1 MTTPSAAPLAVVTG
15 ASSGIGYAL
24 AAQFAKNGFDVVIAA
39 EDAELHDAARSLEQL
54 GASVVAVQVDLA
66 TGDGVRKLYGA
77 VTATGRPVDSLAI
90 NAGVGV
96 GGAFTETD
104 LAAELNLIA
113 LNVTSAVHLAK
124 LVLPD
129 MVARGHGR
137 VLFTSSIAA
146 SAPGPF
152 HATYAASK
160 AFLHSLSES
169 IRDELK
175 DTGVTVT
182 ALMPGP
188 TDTEF
193 FERAGMQD
201 TRVGSADKDDP
212 DDVAKQG
219 FDALM
224 AGKHHVV
231 AGSLKNKVMV
241 ASGRITPE
249 PVKARMQRQLTE
261 PGHGEHGD
269 RADSDQ

>member
-1 MTTPSAAPLAVVTG
+1 
-15 ASSGIGYAL
+15 
-24 AAQFAKNGFDVVIAA
+24 VVIAA
-39 EDAELHDAARSLEQL
+39 EDAELHAAARSLEQL
-54 GASVVAVQVDLA
+54 GASVVPVQVDLA
-66 TGDGVRKLYGA
+66 TGEGVRGLYRA
-77 VTATGRPVDSLAI
+77 IEATERPVDALAI

-104 LAAELNLIA
+104 LDAELNLIA
-113 LNVTSAVHLAK
+113 LNITSAVHLAK

-129 MVARGHGR
+129 MVARGDGR

-160 AFLHSLSES
+160 AFLHSLAEA
-169 IRDELK
+169 IRNELK

-182 ALMPGP
+182 ALLPGP

-201 TRVGSADKDDP
+201 TRVGATEHKDDP
-212 DDVAKQG
+212 DEVAKQG

-224 AGKHHVV
+224 AGEHKVV
-231 AGSLKNKVMV
+231 AGSLKNKMMV
-241 ASGRITPE
+241 GAGRLMPE
-249 PVKARMQRQLTE
+249 PAKAEMQRKQTE
-261 PGHGEHGD
+261 PGHGAGD
-269 RADSDQ
+269 DQEG

>member
-1 MTTPSAAPLAVVTG
+1 MTVPSTAPLAVVTG
-15 ASSGIGYAL
+15 ASSGIGYSL

-39 EDAELHDAARSLEQL
+39 EDAGIHDAARSLSEL
-54 GASVVAVQVDLA
+54 GGVVFPVQSDLA
-66 TGDGVRKLYGA
+66 TQEGVRQLYR
-77 VTATGRPVDSLAI
+77 TISDTGRPVDSLAL

-96 GGAFTETD
+96 GGPFAETD
-104 LAAELNLIA
+104 LDAELNLLA
-113 LNVTSAVHLAK
+113 LNITSAVHLAK
-124 LVLPD
+124 LVLPQ
-129 MVARGHGR
+129 MVAHGHGR
-137 VLFTSSIAA
+137 ILFTSSIAA

-169 IRDELK
+169 IRNELK

-193 FERAGMQD
+193 FERAGLQD
-201 TRVGSADKDDP
+201 TRVGSTSQKDDP

-224 AGKHHVV
+224 SGEHHEV
-231 AGSLKNKVMV
+231 AASLKNKAMV
-241 ASGRITPE
+241 ASGRLMPE
-249 PVKARMQRQLTE
+249 PAKAEMQRKLTE
-261 PGHGEHGD
+261 PGHG
-269 RADSDQ
+269 DQS

>member
-1 MTTPSAAPLAVVTG
+1 MTNPTAAPLAVVTG
-15 ASSGIGYAL
+15 ASSGIGYSL

-39 EDAELHDAARSLEQL
+39 ENEEIHEAARSLTGL
-54 GASVVAVQVDLA
+54 GTTIIPVRVDLA
-66 TGDGVRKLYGA
+66 THEGVRELYREI
-77 VTATGRPVDSLAI
+77 TATGRPVDSLAL

-96 GGAFTETD
+96 GGAFIDTALD
-104 LAAELNLIA
+104 AELNLIA
-113 LNVTSAVHLAK
+113 LNITSAVHLAK

-169 IRDELK
+169 IRNELK
-175 DTGVTVT
+175 DSGVTVT

-188 TDTEF
+188 TDTDF
-193 FERAGMQD
+193 FERADMED
-201 TRVGSADKDDP
+201 TRVGTSEHKDDP
-212 DDVAKQG
+212 DDVARQG
-219 FDALM
+219 FEALM

-231 AGSLKNKVMV
+231 ASSLKDKMMV
-241 ASGRITPE
+241 AGNRLMPE
-249 PVKARMQRQLTE
+249 PVKAQMQRQLTE
-261 PGHGEHGD
+261 PGQGD
-269 RADSDQ
+269 RDAD

>member
-1 MTTPSAAPLAVVTG
+1 MTSPSTAPLAVVTG

-24 AAQFAKNGFDVVIAA
+24 AGQFAKNGFDVVIAA
-39 EDAELHDAARSLEQL
+39 EDAELRDAARSLSEL
-54 GASVVAVQVDLA
+54 GTSVIPVQCDLA
-66 TGDGVRKLYGA
+66 TREGVQQLYD
-77 VTATGRPVDSLAI
+77 TIRTTGRPVDSLAV

-96 GGAFTETD
+96 GGAFAETD
-104 LAAELNLIA
+104 LNAELNLIA
-113 LNVTSAVHLAK
+113 LNVTSAVHLTK

-169 IRDELK
+169 IRNELK

-201 TRVGSADKDDP
+201 TRVGSTSHKDDP
-212 DDVAKQG
+212 EDVAKQG

-224 AGKHHVV
+224 SGEHHVV
-231 AGSLKNKVMV
+231 AASLRNKAMV
-241 ASGRITPE
+241 ASGRMMPE
-249 PVKARMQRQLTE
+249 PAKAQMQRQLTE
-261 PGHGEHGD
+261 PGHGDG
-269 RADSDQ
+269 QQ

>member
-1 MTTPSAAPLAVVTG
+1 MTASSTPPLAVVTG
-15 ASSGIGYAL
+15 ASSGIGKSL
-24 AAQFAKNGFDVVIAA
+24 AAQFAKNGFDVVVAA
-39 EDAELHDAARSLEQL
+39 EDAELHDAARTLAEL
-54 GASVVAVQVDLA
+54 GGSVIPVQVDLA
-66 TGDGVRKLYGA
+66 TYEGVQTLYQA
-77 VTATGRPVDSLAI
+77 IVATGRPVDSLAL

-96 GGAFTETD
+96 GGAFAETD
-104 LAAELNLIA
+104 LDAELNLLA
-113 LNVTSAVHLAK
+113 LNIVSPVHLAK

-137 VLFTSSIAA
+137 ILFTSSIAA

-160 AFLHSLSES
+160 SFLHALSES
-169 IRDELK
+169 IRNELK

-193 FERAGMQD
+193 FDRAGMQD
-201 TRVGSADKDDP
+201 TRIGSTSHKDDP

-224 AGKHHVV
+224 SGEHHVV
-231 AGSLKNKVMV
+231 AASMKNKVMV
-241 ASGRITPE
+241 ASNRLMPE
-249 PVKARMQRQLTE
+249 PAKAEMQRKLTE
-261 PGHGEHGD
+261 PGK
-269 RADSDQ
+269 ADQSSS